1 MDVAGLAQ
9 RNGPVTS
16 HLRVA
21 NSSDDLHATR
31 IASGSADLIIGCDI
45 VVTTGIEA
53 MSKISPHRTNMVINN
68 HVAPTSTF
76 ATDPNLDLSST
87 RMIKGLKKV
96 GSEKL
101 MHFINATK
109 FAGALMGNAIS
120 ANLFLVGYAIQKG
133 LFPISLTAVERA
145 IELNGV
151 SVDMNKE
158 SIYWGRLAAIDINK
172 VKSVADIDKDK
183 IVKRESLETVIKDRF
198 NFLIDYQ
205 DDHLEYS
212 LVYLALVTTNQSFN
226 KCFLLYRCF

>member
-1 MDVAGLAQ
+1 MVPELDQPFNILITGIGGSGVITLGAILGTAAHLEGKGSSTLDVAGLAQ

-133 LFPISLTAVERA
+133 LFPISLTAVE
-145 IELNGV
+145 L
-151 SVDMNKE
+151 
-158 SIYWGRLAAIDINK
+158 
-172 VKSVADIDKDK
+172 
-183 IVKRESLETVIKDRF
+183 SLIH
-198 NFLIDYQ
+198 I
-205 DDHLEYS
+205 
-212 LVYLALVTTNQSFN
+212 
-226 KCFLLYRCF
+226 